1 MHLIPIL
8 AAETPADLALAP
20 DQLTAA
26 EAEVGAKPC
35 DLRIDVEETVGNMR
49 ELDAARE
56 VTRLDL
62 RLAQEAVGLTQS
74 TWDEGHAHLRDLKR
88 ARLDES
94 KKWVAFST
102 PTSSHRRRRWRSYNP
117 RVNWRGWIPIRT
129 EWQGTRLW
137 LGPEFGYNKRAC
149 LILLRVG
156 ALSQFFG
163 GVSRCRPS

>member
-1 MHLIPIL
+1 LHLIPIL

-56 VTRLDL
+56 VTRVDVK
-62 RLAQEAVGLTQS
+62 LAQEAVGLTQS
-74 TWDEGHAHLRDLKR
+74 TGDAGHAKLRDLER
-88 ARLDES
+88 ARRDES
-94 KKWVAFST
+94 KQGVAFST
-102 PTSSHRRRRWRSYNP
+102 PTSSNTRRRWRAYNP
-117 RVNWRGWIPIRT
+117 RVNGRGCSPRGN
-129 EWQGTRLW
+129 EWQDTRLW
-137 LGPEFGYNKRAC
+137 LGPEFEYNNGVF
-149 LILLRVG
+149 LTLLSVG

-163 GVSRCRPS
+163 GMSRCRPS